1 MKKLYLLFILAVFN
15 LAAISQSLD
24 DLEFGTDTTFEM
36 VTWNIEWFPKN
47 GSTTVNYVSDII
59 GAIDADVYALQEID
73 DTVMFRQM
81 VDAID
86 GYEWFIHDGYFAGL
100 AYVYKTN
107 IDLNDI
113 YRIYDTEPY
122 WRPFPRSP
130 LVMELTF
137 SGNDYIVIDN
147 HYKCCGDGIID
158 FGDEWDEETRRYDAS
173 MLLKTYI
180 DDHWPDKNV
189 MVTGDLNDILTDAY
203 ANNVFRMFLDDAD
216 NFTFTDMNIA
226 NGSSAGWSYPSWPSH
241 LDHILITNDLF
252 DEMASANAT
261 TRVLKIDEYIGGW
274 STYDYN
280 VSDHRPVGI
289 RFTPDNNTDVETLQT
304 ATDDFEL
311 FPNPAKELVY
321 LSSGQAITSVTLMTL
336 TGRQV
341 LQQKVSGQLNNFPL
355 KISQLPEGIFILK
368 VTTSNGIV
376 ITKKLTHN

>member
-1 MKKLYLLFILAVFN
+1 
-15 LAAISQSLD
+15 
-24 DLEFGTDTTFEM
+24 
-36 VTWNIEWFPKN
+36 
-47 GSTTVNYVSDII
+47 
-59 GAIDADVYALQEID
+59 
-73 DTVMFRQM
+73 
-81 VDAID
+81 
-86 GYEWFIHDGYFAGL
+86 
-100 AYVYKTN
+100 
-107 IDLNDI
+107 
-113 YRIYDTEPY
+113 
-122 WRPFPRSP
+122 
-130 LVMELTF
+130 
-137 SGNDYIVIDN
+137 
-147 HYKCCGDGIID
+147 
-158 FGDEWDEETRRYDAS
+158 
-173 MLLKTYI
+173 
-180 DDHWPDKNV
+180 
-189 MVTGDLNDILTDAY
+189 
-203 ANNVFRMFLDDAD
+203 
-216 NFTFTDMNIA
+216 MNIA

-289 RFTPDNNTDVETLQT
+289 RFTPDNNTAVETLRT

-321 LSSGQAITSVTLMTL
+321 LSSGQEITTVTLMTL

-355 KISQLPEGIFILK
+355 KISQLPEGILILK